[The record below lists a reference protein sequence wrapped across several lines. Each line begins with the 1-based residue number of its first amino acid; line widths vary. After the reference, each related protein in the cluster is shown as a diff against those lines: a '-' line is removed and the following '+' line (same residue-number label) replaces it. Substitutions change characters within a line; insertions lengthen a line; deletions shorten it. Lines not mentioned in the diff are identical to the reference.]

1 MVATESALSVVL
13 IEDHDVL
20 RAMIQQALE
29 QAGHSVTA
37 LSCAEALDDVARGTP
52 VDVFLIDLNLPGE
65 DGLSLTDRVRCAY
78 PLAGLIIITA
88 RTALHDKLEG
98 YARGADLYL
107 TKPFEVDELCAAVQA
122 LGRRRARVEQLMAQQ
137 QNMTLSQQRL
147 SLQKVGSE
155 AVSLSAAEVA
165 MLAAFS
171 RAPSQRLAYWQLAE
185 ILGVNLETQ
194 SKASMEVRIVRLR
207 KKLIS
212 AGAANTCI
220 EAIRGEGYQLLEPLQ
235 VL

>member
-1 MVATESALSVVL
+1 MVAAESALSVVL

-20 RAMIQQALE
+20 RGLIQQALE
-29 QAGHSVTA
+29 DAGHQVAA
-37 LSCAEALDDVARGTP
+37 LSCAEALDDVSRGMP
-52 VDVFLIDLNLPGE
+52 VDVFLVDLNLPGE
-65 DGLSLTDRVRCAY
+65 DGLSLTQRVRAAY

-98 YARGADLYL
+98 YARGADVYL

-122 LGRRRARVEQLMAQQ
+122 LGRRRLRVEQLLTQQ
-137 QNMTLSQQRL
+137 EGLTMSQQRL
-147 SLQKVGSE
+147 TLQKAGTEPV
-155 AVSLSAAEVA
+155 ALSAAEVA

-194 SKASMEVRIVRLR
+194 SKSSMEVRIVRLR

-212 AGAANTCI
+212 VGAATTCI
-220 EAIRGEGYQLLEPLQ
+220 EAIRGEGYQLLETLQ
-235 VL
+235 VV